1 MPLELGLEGGKT
13 ALGGHDS
20 MILEILHRSLGRDA
34 TRGGLR
40 VVPLKYGAQGST
52 SLVCCYK
59 LNCLPPSSILNW
71 LKLSSS
77 T

>member
-1 MPLELGLEGGKT
+1 MPLELGLEGGAT

-20 MILEILHRSLGRDA
+20 MILEILHQSLGRGG

-40 VVPLKYGAQGST
+40 VVPPKYGAQNSA

-59 LNCLPPSSILNW
+59 LNCFPPRSILNW
-71 LKLSSS
+71 LKLSSP